1 MAVCSRHKDSKE
13 HKPVKMEKVY
23 MDRSLENWFQ
33 VEGGVRVRVCGGV
46 I

>member
-1 MAVCSRHKDSKE
+1 MAVCSCHKDSKE

-23 MDRSLENWFQ
+23 MDRSLENWFL
-33 VEGGVRVRVCGGV
+33 VEVGARVRVYGGV